1 MQQFITGQKTSI
13 SDLFPS
19 NKFQVKI
26 SLDMKDCEI
35 DISCFGVDNQNQL
48 SDDRYF
54 IFYNQLFSPEKAIT
68 KEPNSNLFTIDL
80 NLLPEKITRLIFT
93 ASIDG
98 TNVMSQLK
106 SGILSFL
113 LDNQEKAQYS
123 FLGNQFQQE
132 KAIIITEI
140 YKYNGNW
147 KIAIVAKGF
156 NGGLSALLAHFG
168 GEEIKEESSPKNAP
182 VPLSKSEKVQKI
194 VLEKA
199 PHLIDLTKKAVIS
212 LEKKNALDITA
223 QVVLVLDRSG
233 SMDNQYINGKVQKVI
248 DKVLPLALLFDDNGS
263 LESWAFASSYKQLKD
278 ATVENI
284 KDYIITINNGW
295 NHWGVGILNNEP
307 KIMEELC
314 QKHRKS
320 SLPVYIIFIS
330 DGGIYKDKKIEEIIK
345 KAAKSP
351 IFWQFIGIG
360 GSNYGIL
367 EKLDDME
374 GRYIDNA
381 NFFALDDIDSISDEG
396 LYNRLM
402 NEFPK
407 WLKEAK
413 QKNILY

>member
-1 MQQFITGQKTSI
+1 MQQFITGQKTNI

-26 SLDMKDCEI
+26 HLDIENCEI
-35 DISCFGVDNQNQL
+35 DISCFGVDAQNQL

-54 IFYNQLFSPEKAIT
+54 IFYNQLSSPEKAIT
-68 KEPNSNLFTIDL
+68 KKADSNLFTIDL

-98 TNVMSQLK
+98 TNIMSQLK

-123 FLGNQFQQE
+123 FFGNQFQQE
-132 KAIIITEI
+132 KAIILTEI

-156 NGGLSALLAHFG
+156 NGGLSTLLSHFG
-168 GEEIKEESSPKNAP
+168 GEEIKEESSPKNVP
-182 VPLSKSEKVQKI
+182 VSLSKSEKVQKI

-212 LEKKNALDITA
+212 LEKKNALDIMA
-223 QVVLVLDRSG
+223 QVVLVLDNSG
-233 SMDNQYINGKVQKVI
+233 SMYSQYSNGKVQKVL
-248 DKVLPLALLFDDNGS
+248 DKVLPLALLFDDNGI
-263 LESWAFASSYKQLKD
+263 LESWAFASKYKQLED

-284 KDYIITINNGW
+284 KDYILKTNEGW
-295 NHWGVGILNNEP
+295 ENWRIGAFNNEP
-307 KIMEELC
+307 KVMEAIF
-314 QKHRKS
+314 QKHQKS

-360 GSNYGIL
+360 GSDYGIL
-367 EKLDDME
+367 EKLDEMQ

-381 NFFALDDIDSISDEG
+381 NFFALDDIDSVSDEA
-396 LYNRLM
+396 LYDRLM

-413 QKNILY
+413 KKSILY